1 MESSSQSDLVEK
13 LRQQLTESEALLKV
27 AESDSTTQQSD
38 LAQHEAE
45 IERLRNL
52 LKDEEEKRVKAITL
66 LKTVRQKLTKAE
78 KDRDDISKEREKDK
92 EDISAARAE
101 IERVRADAE
110 RAKNERERDI
120 AGMRDRFEK
129 EIRETRERHEK
140 ELAARKGQYELDIIT
155 MKATHAKELSAR
167 TARIANLESTVS
179 SLTNERDSLFE
190 SSQTRQAEAESAQS
204 HLQTVQNQ
212 VSELQYQLRE
222 TEDRNSLLVD
232 ELDELRNG
240 SRLSMHS
247 PTPSPEVARLLS
259 EAEGKFEGRLSE
271 LRIKLRAAEKERN
284 EAEDDWNKT
293 LADRGKEIEKLRF
306 ALRQAEDKW
315 LESGRVGKGM
325 DEKVAA
331 LEVTVK
337 ELHHERD
344 AWKLEQLSIV
354 EDLKKAQDA
363 LHALQSDHTAV
374 VSQISSFETQLEES
388 KNRETYL
395 KTSNKTLRDEL
406 RKVQSSAAL
415 LERQRPGGVGF
426 WSGANPSTPNANASR
441 SGNGVTSPLQSPRP
455 GSPTVS
461 EVGSTKQEEEVNL
474 EYIRNVILQFLEHK
488 EMRPNLVRVL
498 STILRFTPQETRRL
512 VAKV

>member
-1 MESSSQSDLVEK
+1 MI
-13 LRQQLTESEALLKV
+13 LRRSV
-27 AESDSTTQQSD
+27 
-38 LAQHEAE
+38 
-45 IERLRNL
+45 
-52 LKDEEEKRVKAITL
+52 KRTA
-66 LKTVRQKLTKAE
+66 
-78 KDRDDISKEREKDK
+78 KEREKDR

-110 RAKNERERDI
+110 RAKKERERDI
-120 AGMRDRFEK
+120 AAMRDRFEK
-129 EIRETRERHEK
+129 EIKETRERHEK
-140 ELAARKGQYELDIIT
+140 ESTARKGQYELDIIT
-155 MKATHAKELSAR
+155 MKAAHAKELSAKSS
-167 TARIANLESTVS
+167 RIASLESM
-179 SLTNERDSLFE
+179 
-190 SSQTRQAEAESAQS
+190 SQTRQAEAESAQS

-212 VSELQYQLRE
+212 VSELQYQLKE
-222 TEDRNSLLVD
+222 AEERNALLVD

-240 SRLSMHS
+240 SRLSTHS
-247 PTPSPEVARLLS
+247 PTPGPEVARMLS
-259 EAEGKFEGRLSE
+259 EAEGRFESRLSE
-271 LRIKLRAAEKERN
+271 MRTRLRAAEKERN
-284 EAEDDWNKT
+284 EAEDDWNRT

-331 LEVTVK
+331 LETNLK
-337 ELHHERD
+337 ELSAQRD
-344 AWKLEQLSIV
+344 AWGMERLSMADEV
-354 EDLKKAQDA
+354 KKAQDSEV
-363 LHALQSDHTAV
+363 LGR
-374 VSQISSFETQLEES
+374 ISSLETQLEES

-415 LERQRPGGVGF
+415 LERQRPAGVGF
-426 WSGANPSTPNANASR
+426 WSGGNQATPAGNSSR

-455 GSPTVS
+455 GSPTIS
-461 EVGSTKQEEEVNL
+461 EVGSTSAKQEEEVNL

-512 VAKV
+512 AAKV